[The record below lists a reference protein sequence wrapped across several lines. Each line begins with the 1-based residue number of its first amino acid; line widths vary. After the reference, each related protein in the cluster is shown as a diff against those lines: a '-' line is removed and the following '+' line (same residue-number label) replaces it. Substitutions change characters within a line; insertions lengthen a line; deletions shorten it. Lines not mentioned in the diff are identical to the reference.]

1 MSRSAPP
8 QDNAAL
14 LRVLSEGG
22 LDFVVIGG
30 VAAVLHGSSRVT
42 VDLDICISFDDA
54 NLQRLLRLLAPYKPV
69 HASRPDLSLLDE
81 PPERLRRFRLFLIR
95 TSLGRL
101 DVLRRVEPLG
111 EHGALD
117 TVEIMV
123 AGLTVKVISRPQLIE
138 VKRFVGRPKDREVAL
153 ELELAEEE
161 ERPAPKS
168 S

>member
-1 MSRSAPP
+1 MSSAPL
-8 QDNAAL
+8 QDNATL
-14 LRVLSEGG
+14 LRVLCEGG

-42 VDLDICISFDDA
+42 VDLDVCTSFDDA
-54 NLQRLLRLLAPYKPV
+54 NLQRLVQVLAPYEPM

-81 PPERLRRFRLFLIR
+81 SPERLRRFRLFLIR

-101 DVLRRVEPLG
+101 DVLRRVEPVG
-111 EHGALD
+111 EYEALD
-117 TVEIMV
+117 TVKVGV

-153 ELELAEEE
+153 ELEVAEEE
-161 ERPAPKS
+161 KRRAKEER
-168 S
+168 

>member
-1 MSRSAPP
+1 M
-8 QDNAAL
+8 
-14 LRVLSEGG
+14 
-22 LDFVVIGG
+22 
-30 VAAVLHGSSRVT
+30 
-42 VDLDICISFDDA
+42 
-54 NLQRLLRLLAPYKPV
+54 
-69 HASRPDLSLLDE
+69 
-81 PPERLRRFRLFLIR
+81 FLIR

-161 ERPAPKS
+161 DRPTPKS